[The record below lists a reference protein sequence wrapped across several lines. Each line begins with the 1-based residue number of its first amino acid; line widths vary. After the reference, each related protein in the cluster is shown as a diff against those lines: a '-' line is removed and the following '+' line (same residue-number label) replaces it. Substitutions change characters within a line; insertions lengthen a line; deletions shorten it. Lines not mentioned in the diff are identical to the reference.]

1 MLCYLQNKSKVLAFD
16 NLITVCR
23 DFYSLSEVVA
33 AKNIVASVVPNKR
46 INNPT
51 GADSV
56 KVKKLLIATL
66 KIVLDSSIHLP
77 VF

>member
-33 AKNIVASVVPNKR
+33 GKNIVESVVPNKR